1 MKKKLDM
8 DSTLR
13 EEKGRWWDNIEHII
27 NFESSI

>member
-13 EEKGRWWDNIEHII
+13 EEKDRCWDNIERIA